1 MLWSPSTVADIML
14 PRIGFLRALCTDEPK
29 RRARPK
35 KYRIVWCARLCPN
48 SHTARKSVSLSPLE
62 QTGQSRPFKPVIV
75 FIVDLGIANKMERSL
90 VTDLRRD
97 KYVERCKQRFFAYL
111 DQGDLKKAA
120 ALFVRDMNVR
130 PDCELPHHLAALG
143 ASLLMADDAL
153 GWRALIEGLR

>member
-1 MLWSPSTVADIML
+1 
-14 PRIGFLRALCTDEPK
+14 
-29 RRARPK
+29 
-35 KYRIVWCARLCPN
+35 
-48 SHTARKSVSLSPLE
+48 
-62 QTGQSRPFKPVIV
+62 
-75 FIVDLGIANKMERSL
+75 MERSL

-143 ASLLMADDAL
+143 ASQDPVRNPSHPAMNRMREAF
-153 GWRALIEGLR
+153 